1 MKKGNNKDLARS
13 FLGMGFPFL
22 MTGIIELMDCHKL
35 SKWIYII
42 VGLLYIFFA
51 LWYLRKK

>member
-1 MKKGNNKDLARS
+1 MKKGNNKDLAKS

-22 MTGIIELMDCHKL
+22 ITGVLELMDCHEL
-35 SKWIYII
+35 SKWIYIF

-51 LWYLRKK
+51 LWYLRK